1 MSCVGK
7 DAVNLV
13 LSETV
18 AIKIGTVLLKCNL
31 AVYWDKNYK
40 NIHIVLPTNITFGN
54 LS

>member
-18 AIKIGTVLLKCNL
+18 AIKIGTALLKCNL
-31 AVYWDKNYK
+31 AVYWGKNYK
-40 NIHIVLPTNITFGN
+40 NIVLPTNITFGN